1 MTEDET
7 GWMDL
12 ETIIL
17 NEVSQKKRQIS
28 YDIAYIC
35 TIKYDA
41 NELTYKTEN
50 RLTDREQTD

>member
-28 YDIAYIC
+28 YDIAYIW

-41 NELTYKTEN
+41 NELTYKTE
-50 RLTDREQTD
+50 TDSWM

>member
-12 ETIIL
+12 EIIIL
-17 NEVSQKKRQIS
+17 TEVSQKKRQIS
-28 YDIAYIC
+28 YNIAYIC

-41 NELTYKTEN
+41 NELTYKTE
-50 RLTDREQTD
+50 TDSWM